1 MEALRRYRFVIRSC
15 TMISF
20 SPESCIFAQKSH
32 VIRVL
37 CSYFI
42 QPLHGRNLLRMY
54 SWQLIRFQ
62 SVGIIAEAAW
72 CDFSERMIFSGCE
85 QSQQLCLTGPCNR
98 SLCGYIQ

>member
-1 MEALRRYRFVIRSC
+1 
-15 TMISF
+15 
-20 SPESCIFAQKSH
+20 

-72 CDFSERMIFSGCE
+72 CDFSERIIFSGCE
-85 QSQQLCLTGPCNR
+85 QSQQLLLQDLVIDHCVATSNNNKLVLLHSKTNR
-98 SLCGYIQ
+98 KDHSFAVN